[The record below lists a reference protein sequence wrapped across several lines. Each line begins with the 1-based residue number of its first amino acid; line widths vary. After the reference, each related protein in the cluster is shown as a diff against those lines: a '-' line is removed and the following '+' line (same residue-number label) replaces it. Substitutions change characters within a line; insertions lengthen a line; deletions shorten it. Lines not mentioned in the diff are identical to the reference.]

1 MHKARRNRKSVPIAC
16 AALCATLALPA
27 CASTSIQEVERTITR
42 ALAILDEL
50 DRLLERILARQA
62 ANSRSA
68 TNGIVPGGWIE
79 LFDGRSLTG
88 WKVTEFAGGGDVNVD
103 RAFRGGP
110 PAIVVKSG
118 VMLSGFNYTREVPK
132 TNYEISLETMKIDGN
147 DFICGLTFP
156 VGDSHASLILGGWGG
171 GVVGISSID
180 DRDAS
185 ENETTKFM
193 AFPKNRWYSVRMRV
207 TPAKLEAWLDDK
219 KIVDQDITNRKISL
233 RRGEISRSIPLG
245 ISTFQTSA
253 AFRAIK
259 LRRFDMKSSATSKAL
274 SP

>member
-1 MHKARRNRKSVPIAC
+1 MHKPHRKSKWSVSISCLGLFPF
-16 AALCATLALPA
+16 LALP
-27 CASTSIQEVERTITR
+27 TEVSAGVQDINQTIAR
-42 ALAILDEL
+42 AQRILDEL
-50 DRLLERILARQA
+50 DSLLDRILARQTGGD
-62 ANSRSA
+62 RSA
-68 TNGIVPGGWIE
+68 DAAIGSDGWTS
-79 LFDGRSLTG
+79 LFDGRSLSG
-88 WKVTEFAGGGDVNVD
+88 WKVTEFAGGGDVDVD
-103 RAFRGGP
+103 RGFRGGP
-110 PAIVVKSG
+110 PAIVVKPG

-132 TNYEISLETMKIDGN
+132 TNFEISLETMKIEGN

-193 AFPKNRWYSVRMRV
+193 AFPKERWYNVRMRV

-219 KIVDQDITNRKISL
+219 KIVDQEVANRKISL

-259 LRRFDMKSSATSKAL
+259 LRRLDTK
-274 SP
+274 